1 MSTLSPQPTEKE
13 HNAIKPE
20 VRNLYTMKHNLLVW
34 NHLECIM
41 IDKFVNIG
49 GGLEYY
55 IVGVMRSYSKWDR
68 MVVENRKEM
77 DGSKNT
83 VY

>member
-1 MSTLSPQPTEKE
+1 
-13 HNAIKPE
+13 
-20 VRNLYTMKHNLLVW
+20 
-34 NHLECIM
+34 M